1 VDEKDRR
8 IIEIVMENARTPK
21 TKIAKELNITEAA
34 VRKRISSLEKERI
47 LLGYKAVVD
56 YKAIG
61 ISASLTGM
69 DVEPERLWNVVDE
82 LKKMDE
88 IKSMWLTT
96 GDHTL
101 MAEVVA
107 DGVDAIS
114 AIHEKI
120 GKIRGIKRVCPC
132 IIVDVLK

>member
-1 VDEKDRR
+1 MDEKDKK

-21 TKIAKELNITEAA
+21 TNIARELGITEAA
-34 VRKRISSLEKERI
+34 VRKRISNLEKERI

-56 YKAIG
+56 YKAVSL
-61 ISASLTGM
+61 SASLTGM
-69 DVEPERLWNVVDE
+69 DVEPERLWDVVE
-82 LKKMDE
+82 ALKKMDE
-88 IKSMWLTT
+88 VKSMWLTT

-101 MAEVVA
+101 MAELVA
-107 DGVDAIS
+107 DGVDEIS

-120 GKIRGIKRVCPC
+120 GRIKGIKRVCPS